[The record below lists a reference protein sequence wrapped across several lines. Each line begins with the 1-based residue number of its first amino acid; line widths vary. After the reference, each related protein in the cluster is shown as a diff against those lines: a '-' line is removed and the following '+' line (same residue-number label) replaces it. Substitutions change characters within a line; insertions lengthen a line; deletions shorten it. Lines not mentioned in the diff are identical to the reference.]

1 LIRFFISLAVA
12 TAVVAGVVQLG
23 ADRGWFECPSFFVM
37 TLVFLVFSTSVIFV
51 YLYKANKP
59 TFFLQLYLFSM
70 VLKLLAY
77 CGYNFMMILNDRA
90 SAVGNVVFF
99 MVTYFLFT
107 VVEIMFL
114 YWKISGQNP
123 SENEG

>member
-1 LIRFFISLAVA
+1 LIRFFISLAVTA
-12 TAVVAGVVQLG
+12 AVVAGFVLWGVN
-23 ADRGWFECPSFFVM
+23 DGWFEFPSFFLK
-37 TLVFLVFSTSVIFV
+37 TLIFLVFTTSVIFV

-59 TFFLQLYLFSM
+59 TFFLQLYLMTM

-77 CGYNFMMILNDRA
+77 LGYNFIMILNDRA

-107 VVEIMFL
+107 VVEIVFL
-114 YWKISGQNP
+114 YHKISGQNP

>member
-12 TAVVAGVVQLG
+12 AAVVSGFVLWGVN
-23 ADRGWFECPSFFVM
+23 DGWFEFPSFFLK
-37 TLVFLVFSTSVIFV
+37 TLIFLGFTTSVIFV

-59 TFFLQLYLFSM
+59 TFFLQLYLMTM

-77 CGYNFMMILNDRA
+77 LGYNFIMILNDRA

-107 VVEIMFL
+107 VVEIVFL
-114 YWKISGQNP
+114 YHKISGQNP